1 MVSKS
6 FITLKHVDTS
16 TAAQNFSDLL
26 NKEGNK
32 TYFLNGKWGSGKT
45 EFLNEAQK
53 HINKKLVTIDFWK
66 LKDDRTA
73 IELAFSKLHP
83 FMYWGIRFG
92 AVLAVVVS
100 ILMTNV
106 VDLGIGRYFSDNWI
120 KVFGSFIVLIVAV
133 YQFFKIKSDGFY
145 AWLLTKIPC
154 KNKIL
159 IIDDFDR
166 ISNNRQKESYKLFAL
181 LDRKLSIIFVGD
193 INNIAF
199 NGNNYLSK
207 IIDRRVELPFV
218 LHSNNIWDEYFTI
231 LEKQLN
237 APISLKFKNLAKGE
251 LRNLRDRE
259 HFNDYVNQEFFKRG
273 KLGHVQVEEQ
283 LLVIYAYLFHIDIY
297 QGLVDNT
304 IKNVE
309 ALYSRE
315 ENKNS
320 NMSTTLANLF
330 SSQSNKQSVLNE
342 VYPYPYLKN
351 KSAYFIYEEAS
362 NSTVN
367 QLEDIFLSED
377 RLERAMLSD
386 RNTDFYQY
394 FVAKYASFSEERKE
408 QLFTL
413 VLQYSRKYINSAVI
427 SYIVGEKKKEIE
439 QASEGSEQR
448 YNEIYNRWNRILD
461 EASFDF
467 SQQLYFLENN
477 HIFSFH
483 DLGLR
488 FPNIDISGAEYDE
501 YDRKDFALLT
511 YLASKDLWKEDGF
524 NQWPDKLWKKIN
536 GLPNQQFLAFW
547 IMQKI
552 ISNGKNVDT
561 DFDYIPENKTYILWI
576 KKYSFDVYKQLND
589 YRKTVIEKIE
599 PKLNELEQAG
609 YSFDKKIDETCKW
622 DD

>member
-1 MVSKS
+1 MTDKN

-16 TAAQNFSDLL
+16 TAAQNFSKLL
-26 NKEGNK
+26 NKERNK

-53 HINKKLVTIDFWK
+53 HINRKLVTIDFWK

-83 FMYWGIRFG
+83 FIYWGIRI
-92 AVLAVVVS
+92 AVVLAVVVS

-106 VDLGIGRYFSDNWI
+106 VDLGIGRYFSDNWV
-120 KVFGSFIVLIVAV
+120 KVFGSFIALIVAV

-145 AWLLTKIPC
+145 ASLLTNIPT

-166 ISNNRQKESYKLFAL
+166 LSNNRQKESYKLFAL

-193 INNIAF
+193 INKIAF
-199 NGNNYLSK
+199 NENDYLSK

-218 LHSNNIWDEYFTI
+218 LHSDNIWDEYFTI
-231 LEKQLN
+231 LENQLN
-237 APISLKFKNLAKGE
+237 ASISSNFKNLVKGE

-273 KLGHVQVEEQ
+273 KFGHVQVEEQ

-304 IKNVE
+304 IKNIE

-320 NMSTTLANLF
+320 KMSTAANLSF
-330 SSQSNKQSVLNE
+330 SQNNKQSALNE

-448 YNEIYNRWNRILD
+448 YNEIYNSWNRILD

-488 FPNIDISGAEYDE
+488 FPNIDISGAEYD
-501 YDRKDFALLT
+501 RKDFVLLT
-511 YLASKDLWKEDGF
+511 YISSKDLLREDKF
-524 NQWPDKLWKKIN
+524 EQWDSELWEKIN
-536 GLPNQQFLAFW
+536 ELPNQQFLAFW
-547 IMQKI
+547 IIQGI

>member
-1 MVSKS
+1 MTDKN

-16 TAAQNFSDLL
+16 TAAQNFSKLL
-26 NKEGNK
+26 NKERNK
-32 TYFLNGKWGSGKT
+32 TYFLNGKWDSGKT

-53 HINKKLVTIDFWK
+53 HINRKLVTIDFWK

-83 FMYWGIRFG
+83 FIYWGIRI
-92 AVLAVVVS
+92 AVVLAVVVS

-106 VDLGIGRYFSDNWI
+106 VDLGIGRYFSDNWV
-120 KVFGSFIVLIVAV
+120 KVFGSFIVLIVTV

-145 AWLLTKIPC
+145 ASLLTNIPT

-166 ISNNRQKESYKLFAL
+166 LSNNRQKESYKLFAL

-193 INNIAF
+193 INKIAF
-199 NGNNYLSK
+199 NENDYLSK
-207 IIDRRVELPFV
+207 IINRRVELPFV

-231 LEKQLN
+231 LENQLN
-237 APISLKFKNLAKGE
+237 ASISSNFKNLVKGE

-304 IKNVE
+304 IKDVE
-309 ALYSRE
+309 TFYPRE
-315 ENKNS
+315 EN
-320 NMSTTLANLF
+320 
-330 SSQSNKQSVLNE
+330 NKQSALNE
-342 VYPYPYLKN
+342 VYPYSYSKN

-362 NSTVN
+362 NLTVN
-367 QLEDIFLSED
+367 QLEDIFLSKD
-377 RLERAMLSD
+377 KLKRAMLSD

-394 FVAKYASFSEERKE
+394 FVANYANFSEERKE

-439 QASEGSEQR
+439 QASGGSEQR
-448 YNEIYNRWNRILD
+448 YNEIYNSWNRILD

-547 IMQKI
+547 IIHKI
-552 ISNGKNVDT
+552 ISNGKTVYN
-561 DFDYIPENKTYILWI
+561 FDYIPENKKYTLWI
-576 KKYSFDVYKQLND
+576 QKYSFYTEQLND
-589 YRKTVIEKIE
+589 YRKTVIEKIK

-609 YSFDKKIDETCKW
+609 YSFDEKIDETYKW

>member
-1 MVSKS
+1 MKDKN

-16 TAAQNFSDLL
+16 TAAQNFSKLL
-26 NKEGNK
+26 NKERNK

-53 HINKKLVTIDFWK
+53 HINRKLVTIDFWK

-83 FMYWGIRFG
+83 FIYWGIRI
-92 AVLAVVVS
+92 AVVLAVVVS

-106 VDLGIGRYFSDNWI
+106 VDLGIGRYFSDNWV

-145 AWLLTKIPC
+145 ASLLTNIPT

-166 ISNNRQKESYKLFAL
+166 LSNNRQKESYKLFAL

-193 INNIAF
+193 INKIAF
-199 NGNNYLSK
+199 NENDYLSK

-231 LEKQLN
+231 LENQLN
-237 APISLKFKNLAKGE
+237 ASISSNFKNLVKGE

-320 NMSTTLANLF
+320 KMSTAANLSF
-330 SSQSNKQSVLNE
+330 SQNNKQSALNE

-439 QASEGSEQR
+439 QASGGSEQR
-448 YNEIYNRWNRILD
+448 YNEIYNSWNRILD

-488 FPNIDISGAEYDE
+488 FPNIDISGAEYD
-501 YDRKDFALLT
+501 RKDFVLLT
-511 YLASKDLWKEDGF
+511 YISSKDLLREDKF
-524 NQWPDKLWKKIN
+524 EQWDSELWEKIN
-536 GLPNQQFLAFW
+536 ELPNQQFLAFW
-547 IMQKI
+547 IIQGI

-561 DFDYIPENKTYILWI
+561 DFDYIPEDKTYILWI

-609 YSFDKKIDETCKW
+609 YSFDKKIDETYKW

>member
-26 NKEGNK
+26 NKEENK

-53 HINKKLVTIDFWK
+53 HINRKLVTIDFWK

-83 FMYWGIRFG
+83 FIYWGIRFG

-106 VDLGIGRYFSDNWI
+106 VDLGIGRYFSNNWI

-159 IIDDFDR
+159 VIDDFDR

-193 INNIAF
+193 INNIVF
-199 NGNNYLSK
+199 KENDYLSK

-218 LHSNNIWDEYFTI
+218 LHPNNIWDEYFKI

-237 APISLKFKNLAKGE
+237 TPISSNFKNLAKGE

-273 KLGHVQVEEQ
+273 KFGHVQIEEQ

-320 NMSTTLANLF
+320 KMSTAANLSF
-330 SSQSNKQSVLNE
+330 SQNNKQSALNE

-439 QASEGSEQR
+439 QASGGSEQR
-448 YNEIYNRWNRILD
+448 YNEIYNSWNRILD

-488 FPNIDISGAEYDE
+488 FPNIDISGAEYD
-501 YDRKDFALLT
+501 RKDFVLLT
-511 YLASKDLWKEDGF
+511 YISSKDLLKEDKF
-524 NQWPDKLWKKIN
+524 EQWDSELWEKIN
-536 GLPNQQFLAFW
+536 ELPNQQFLAFW
-547 IMQKI
+547 IIQGI

-576 KKYSFDVYKQLND
+576 KKYSLYVCKQLN
-589 YRKTVIEKIE
+589 YRKTVIEKIK
-599 PKLNELEQAG
+599 PKLNELKQVG
-609 YSFDKKIDETCKW
+609 YNFKEEIDETHG
-622 DD
+622 D